1 MHSFRARRLGVAA
14 LAALLAFGSGGV
26 SAQQQ
31 PPLKIG
37 LVYSY
42 TGAPEYIGKGIDA
55 AIAAYQALHGDSVAG
70 RKVVIVKRDDTGIA
84 PDVARRMAQELV
96 VQDNVDI
103 LIGATST
110 PNGAAIADISTQ
122 AKKPFFAINV
132 GTSGALEK
140 APYSVRFGFTLA
152 QITGPLGK
160 WVVQRNMKSGL
171 LLYQDYGPGVEGG
184 REFRKSFEASGGNVV
199 GEIKVPVTNQDYAAY
214 AQRVHDARAQVMYAF
229 FNYQGGLSMLKAAST
244 AGALHDTRV
253 VSTPSI
259 IPDSEVA
266 AAPTALALG
275 LISVQNYSY
284 THDSKLNRTFV
295 AAFRKAYG
303 DPNEVP
309 NFDAAAAFD
318 VMNAIYT
325 IAKAQHGNLD
335 PDKTMAAVRGLRFES
350 PRGPL
355 QIDVHTR
362 AAVENVYIRQVE
374 LLNGK
379 PAPIEIATVPMV
391 PDPNEHFDR

>member
-1 MHSFRARRLGVAA
+1 MHSFRARRLGAAA
-14 LAALLAFGSGGV
+14 LAAFLAFGCGGV

-55 AIAAYQALHGDSVAG
+55 AIAAYQAMHGDSVAG
-70 RKVVIVKRDDTGIA
+70 RKIVIVKRDDTGIA

-132 GTSGALEK
+132 GTSNALEK
-140 APYSVRFGFTLA
+140 APYSVRFGFTVA

-160 WVVQRNMKSGL
+160 WVVQRGMKSGL

-184 REFRKSFEASGGNVV
+184 REFRKSFEANGGNVL
-199 GEIKVPVTNQDYAAY
+199 GEIKVPVTNQDYSAY
-214 AQRVHDARAQVMYAF
+214 AQRVHDAKPQVLYAF
-229 FNYQGGLSMLKAAST
+229 FNYLGGLAMLKAAS
-244 AGALHDTRV
+244 
-253 VSTPSI
+253 
-259 IPDSEVA
+259 
-266 AAPTALALG
+266 LG

-284 THDSKLNRTFV
+284 THDSKLNRAFV

-325 IAKAQHGNLD
+325 IAEAQHGSLD
-335 PDKTMAAVRGLRFES
+335 PDKTMAAVRGMRFES

-355 QIDVHTR
+355 QIDAHTR
-362 AAVENVYIRQVE
+362 AAVENVYIRQIE

-391 PDPNEHFDR
+391 RDPNEHFDR

>member
-1 MHSFRARRLGVAA
+1 MRWFRARALGIVT
-14 LAALLAFGSGGV
+14 LAAVLASGSAGAF
-26 SAQQQ
+26 AQQQ
-31 PPLKIG
+31 PPLKVG

-42 TGAPEYIGKGIDA
+42 SGAPEYIGKGIDA
-55 AIAAYQALHGDSVAG
+55 AIAAYQAMHGDSVAG
-70 RKVVIVKRDDTGIA
+70 RKVVIIKRDDTGIA

-103 LIGATST
+103 LIGAAST
-110 PNGAAIADISTQ
+110 TNGSAIADISTQ
-122 AKKPFFAINV
+122 AQKPFFAINV
-132 GTSGALEK
+132 GTSNVLEK

-160 WVVQRNMKSGL
+160 WVVQRGMKSGL

-184 REFRKSFEASGGNVV
+184 SEFRKSFEANGGNVL
-199 GEIKVPVTNQDYAAY
+199 GEIKVPVTNQDYSAY
-214 AQRVHDARAQVMYAF
+214 AQRVHDAKPQVLYAF
-229 FNYQGGLSMLKAAST
+229 FNYLGGLAMLKAAST
-244 AGALHDTRV
+244 ANALHDTRV

-284 THDSKLNRTFV
+284 THDSKLNRAFV

-325 IAKAQHGNLD
+325 IAKAQHGSLD
-335 PDKTMAAVRGLRFES
+335 PDKTMAEVRGMRLES

-355 QIDVHTR
+355 QIDAHTR
-362 AAVENVYIRQVE
+362 SAVENVYIRQIE

-379 PAPIEIATVPMV
+379 PAPIEIATVPLV
-391 PDPNEHFDR
+391 RDPNEHFDH

>member
-1 MHSFRARRLGVAA
+1 MHWFRARRLGVAA
-14 LAALLAFGSGGV
+14 LAAFLASGSGTV

-31 PPLKIG
+31 VPLKVG

-55 AIAAYQALHGDSVAG
+55 AIAAYQAMHGDSVAG
-70 RKVVIVKRDDTGIA
+70 RKVVIIKRDDTGIA

-132 GTSGALEK
+132 GTSNSLEK
-140 APYSVRFGFTLA
+140 APYSVRFGFTIA

-160 WVVQRNMKSGL
+160 WVVQRGMKTGL
-171 LLYQDYGPGVEGG
+171 LMYQDYGPGVEGG
-184 REFRKSFEASGGNVV
+184 REFRKSFEASGGSVV

-214 AQRVHDARAQVMYAF
+214 VQRLHETKPQVCYAF
-229 FNYQGGLSMLKAAST
+229 FNYLGGLAMLKAASN
-244 AGALHDTRV
+244 AGALRDTRV

-266 AAPTALALG
+266 AAPVALALG
-275 LISVQNYSY
+275 LISVQNYTY
-284 THDSKLNRTFV
+284 THDSKLNRDFV

-303 DPNEVP
+303 NPNEVP

-325 IAKAQHGNLD
+325 IAKGQHGNLD
-335 PDKTMAAVRGLRFES
+335 PVKTMAAVRGMRFES

-355 QIDVHTR
+355 QIDAQTR
-362 AAVENVYIRQVE
+362 AAVENVYIRQIE

-379 PAPIEIATVPMV
+379 PAPIEIVKIPMV
-391 PDPNEHFDR
+391 RDPNEHFDH

>member
-1 MHSFRARRLGVAA
+1 MQVFSLRRVGVAT
-14 LAALLAFGSGGV
+14 LAAFLAAASGGV

-31 PPLKIG
+31 PPLKVG

-42 TGAPEYIGKGIDA
+42 SGAPEYVGKGIDA

-110 PNGAAIADISTQ
+110 PNGMAISDISTQ

-132 GTSGALEK
+132 GTSNSLEK
-140 APYSVRFGFTLA
+140 APYSVRFGFTIA
-152 QITGPLGK
+152 QITGALGK
-160 WVVQRNMKSGL
+160 WAAQAGMKSGFL
-171 LLYQDYGPGVEGG
+171 MYQDYGPGVEGG
-184 REFRKSFEASGGNVV
+184 AEFRKSFEANGGNVL
-199 GEIKVPVTNQDYAAY
+199 GEVKVPVTNQDYAAY
-214 AQRVHDARAQVMYAF
+214 VQRVHDAKPQVLYTF
-229 FNYQGGLSMLKAAST
+229 FNYLGGLAMLKAAST
-244 AGALHDTRV
+244 AGVLHDTRV
-253 VSTPSI
+253 VSSPSI
-259 IPDSEVA
+259 IPDSEVS
-266 AAPTALALG
+266 AAPPAIALG

-284 THDSKLNRTFV
+284 THASKLNREFV

-303 DPNEVP
+303 NANENP

-325 IAKAQHGNLD
+325 IAKQQHGNLD
-335 PDKTMAAVRGLRFES
+335 PDKTMAAVRGMRFES

-355 QIDVHTR
+355 QIDARTR
-362 AAVENVYIRQVE
+362 AAVENVYIRQIE

-379 PAPIEIATVPMV
+379 PAPIEIATIPMLH
-391 PDPNEHFDR
+391 DPNEHFDH

>member
-1 MHSFRARRLGVAA
+1 MQRFGSIRLGIAMLAVIFTAA
-14 LAALLAFGSGGV
+14 SSGV

-31 PPLKIG
+31 PPLKVG

-55 AIAAYQALHGDSVAG
+55 AIAAYQAMHGDSIAG
-70 RKVVIVKRDDTGIA
+70 RKVEIIKRDDTGIA

-110 PNGAAIADISTQ
+110 PNGSAISDISTQ

-160 WVVQRNMKSGL
+160 WVVQRGMKTGQ

-184 REFRKSFEASGGNVV
+184 HEFRKSFEASGGTVL

-214 AQRVHDARAQVMYAF
+214 AQRVHEAKAQVLYAF
-229 FNYQGGLSMLKAAST
+229 FNYQGGLAMLKAAST

-266 AAPTALALG
+266 SAPTALALG

-284 THDSKLNRTFV
+284 THDSKLNRTFI

-325 IAKAQHGNLD
+325 IAKQQHGNLD
-335 PDKTMAAVRGLRFES
+335 PDKTMAAVRGMRFES

-355 QIDVHTR
+355 QIDAQTR
-362 AAVENVYIRQVE
+362 GAIENVYIRQIE

-379 PAPIEIATVPMV
+379 PAPIELATIPMV
-391 PDPNEHFDR
+391 RDPNEHFDH